1 MESALA
7 SLDGVRAMPAI
18 LRNAMMDCNMQTC
31 ESDKD
36 HRRHLLH
43 CARMAKEADL
53 PEENHLRAWR
63 EFRHMTQDELA
74 AAVDTNASVI
84 SLLES
89 GARKLSPKWLRRLAP
104 VLNTSPGYLLDH
116 DPNDLPTAILD
127 VWADIPEE
135 QRDQA
140 LKVLQSFRRTG
151 TDG

>member
-1 MESALA
+1 
-7 SLDGVRAMPAI
+7 
-18 LRNAMMDCNMQTC
+18 
-31 ESDKD
+31 
-36 HRRHLLH
+36 
-43 CARMAKEADL
+43 MAKEADL

-74 AAVDTNASVI
+74 AAVETNASVI

-127 VWADIPEE
+127 VWADIPDE
-135 QRDQA
+135 QREQA

-151 TDG
+151 TDA